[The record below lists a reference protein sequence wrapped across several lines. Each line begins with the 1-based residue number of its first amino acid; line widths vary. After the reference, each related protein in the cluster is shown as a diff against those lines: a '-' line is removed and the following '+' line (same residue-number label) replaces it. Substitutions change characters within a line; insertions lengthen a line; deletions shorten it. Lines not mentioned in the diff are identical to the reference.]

1 MQVGVIGQLRSIADR
16 VIDLGEEWYDRAF
29 TLVLL
34 AFFTALL
41 VMTLDYGSQTRLVPL
56 VIGVPTLGLI
66 LVLLA
71 LQLSSRL
78 AAYSR
83 RVSSSA
89 LFDMGDQ
96 MEEFGA
102 ESERGTLAATPKEET
117 DTDPHDARIELLAVM
132 TWVLVLFA
140 AIVLVGFVVGTFA
153 FLIAFYRVRAGQSWL
168 RTGVYSV
175 VVWVFT
181 VVVFKVVL
189 NTPLYSGIFGIEVP
203 LPI

>member
-102 ESERGTLAATPKEET
+102 ESERGTLAATPEEET
-117 DTDPHDARIELLAVM
+117 ETDPHDARIELLAVM